1 MKKSLILR
9 VGDIGW
15 FLLYFFIYYC
25 DMVELFYLYIVNVK
39 VRKCIISLY
48 WFGDKKKKFFKIS
61 FYEIKILMV

>member
-15 FLLYFFIYYC
+15 FLLYFFIIILC
-25 DMVELFYLYIVNVK
+25 DMVELCYLYIVNVK

-48 WFGDKKKKFFKIS
+48 WFGDKKKKF
-61 FYEIKILMV
+61 

>member
-1 MKKSLILR
+1 
-9 VGDIGW
+9 
-15 FLLYFFIYYC
+15 
-25 DMVELFYLYIVNVK
+25 MVELFYLYIVNVK